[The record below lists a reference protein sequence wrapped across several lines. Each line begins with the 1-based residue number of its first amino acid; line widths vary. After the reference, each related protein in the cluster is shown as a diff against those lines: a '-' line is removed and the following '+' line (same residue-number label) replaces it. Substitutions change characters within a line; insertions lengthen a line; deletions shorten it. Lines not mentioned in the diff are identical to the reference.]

1 MNNLQIFTSEKQI
14 DVFLVRK
21 VKAVLL
27 KINRDKMPSCLDSDV
42 FKFCYYVA
50 KSYEESLEHIK

>member
-1 MNNLQIFTSEKQI
+1 MNNLQIYTPEKQV

-27 KINRDKMPSCLDSDV
+27 KINRDKM
-42 FKFCYYVA
+42 
-50 KSYEESLEHIK
+50 